1 MKLKIATD
9 FSKAPGPRYIGEGKH
24 SGQEFREQIL
34 YPRVL
39 AALSDKTQLTI
50 DLDGTFGFGTSFL
63 EEAFG
68 GLIRDNKLGI
78 DDILGVICFV
88 STEEP
93 DLVDEIKAYMQEAA
107 SEEKRK

>member
-9 FSKAPGPRYIGEGKH
+9 FSKAPGPRYIGEGMH
-24 SGQEFREQIL
+24 SGEEFRQKVL

-39 AALSDKTQLTI
+39 DALSANTQLTI

-78 DDILGVICFV
+78 EELLSVIYFV

-93 DLVDEIKAYMQEAA
+93 DLVDEIMAYMQQAA
-107 SEEKRK
+107 SEEK

>member
-24 SGQEFREQIL
+24 SGQEFRENVL
-34 YPRVL
+34 HPRVL
-39 AALSDKTQLTI
+39 DALSKNIQLTI

-68 GLIRDNKLGI
+68 GLIRDNKLRI
-78 DDILGVICFV
+78 EDVLRVVCFV

-93 DLVDEIKAYMQEAA
+93 DLVDEIKAYMHEAA